1 MFFRIYRNA
10 SLPKR
15 VRHVV
20 RQSVTKM
27 FNFGSW
33 LIDFIGLWIKIFKKL
48 SYLSLIVHSNHQLQT
63 RSWDYR
69 SWDFLKHFRRVFL
82 IPELTKVL
90 FLYIFHWIALHLLLH
105 YLPFKNFA
113 ACCCFFITCALN
125 TAETAWMKFVFSC
138 LFTALY
144 SHWKSELI

>member
-1 MFFRIYRNA
+1 MNKNFQEIKLFITDCSFKPLAPNTIVRLQIVRFFE
-10 SLPKR
+10 
-15 VRHVV
+15 
-20 RQSVTKM
+20 T
-27 FNFGSW
+27 
-33 LIDFIGLWIKIFKKL
+33 
-48 SYLSLIVHSNHQLQT
+48 LQT
-63 RSWDYR
+63 G
-69 SWDFLKHFRRVFL
+69 FFL

-125 TAETAWMKFVFSC
+125 KAETAWMKFVFSC

-144 SHWKSELI
+144 SH